1 MPNDVITLNVV
12 ARELNEYLVGGRI
25 EKIYQPETDEITLLI
40 KNNRIYHTLVISAN
54 PSNPRIHLSSQKK
67 ENSMNAPAFCMLMRK
82 YLIGSFI
89 QNVSIFN
96 SDRIVKI
103 TLISKNELK
112 DVNTFYVMAELM
124 GRYSNIILTT
134 QDEIILDAIKRIHF
148 DQSTTRYI
156 LPNLKYELQP
166 QNRISLFDTRSLNT
180 FFSNK
185 EISVEDILKQISGIG
200 KETAR
205 EIINSKTPFLKL
217 QEMLGLLPEKP
228 IQPCLRFENGVLRDY
243 YVIPYSTLG
252 GEFEVHTSINDALDK
267 FYLLYDSTE
276 RKKHSTKT
284 IVTLLNR
291 LKSKTER
298 RIEDNT
304 RKLDESE
311 KKDEYK
317 KYGEILLSN
326 LYRIKP
332 NEKAVVCYDYYD
344 NCDVTININPLFSP
358 ADNAQAYY
366 KKYNKLKRSGEIARQ
381 QLEVLFNQ
389 REYLKTIETAIN
401 NCSLKSEYD
410 EILSE
415 LNSLAGLRQNI
426 KKNKKEK
433 KAQPIR
439 FKVNGFDVY
448 LGKNNLQ
455 NNEVTFNIA
464 DSKDVWLHVKNNH
477 GAHVIIKGQP
487 DDATIA
493 KCASI
498 AAFYSDAKSSD
509 KVEVDYT
516 LKKYVKKMPNAMPG
530 MVTYV
535 NYRSVLVNPKDYTE
549 ICDK

>member
-12 ARELNEYLVGGRI
+12 AHELNEVLTGGRI
-25 EKIYQPETDEITLLI
+25 EKIYQPETDEITLFI
-40 KNNRIYHTLVISAN
+40 KNNRTYHTLVISAN
-54 PSNPRIHLSSQKK
+54 PSNPRIHLSTQKK
-67 ENSMNAPAFCMLMRK
+67 ENSLNAPAFCMLLRK
-82 YLIGSFI
+82 YLIGSYI
-89 QNVSIFN
+89 QNISIFN
-96 SDRIVKI
+96 SDRIIKI
-103 TLISKNELK
+103 AVISKNELK
-112 DVNTFYVMAELM
+112 DINTFYIMAELM

-134 QDEIILDAIKRIHF
+134 QNEIILDAIKRIHF

-166 QNRISLFDTRSLNT
+166 QNRISLFDNKALNT
-180 FFSNK
+180 FFEKS
-185 EISVEDILKQISGIG
+185 EISADDILKQISGIG

-217 QEMLGLLPEKP
+217 KEMLGLIPEKP
-228 IQPCLRFENGVLRDY
+228 FKPCLRYENGVLRDY
-243 YVIPYSTLG
+243 YIMPYSTLSG
-252 GEFEVHTSINDALDK
+252 DYEIHDSINGALDK

-284 IVTLLNR
+284 VVTLLNR

-298 RIEDNT
+298 RIADNT
-304 RKLDESE
+304 KKLDESE

-317 KYGEILLSN
+317 KFGEILLTN
-326 LYRIKP
+326 LYRVKP
-332 NEKAVVCYDYYD
+332 NEKTVVCYDYYN
-344 NCDVTININPLFSP
+344 NCDVSINLDPKISP
-358 ADNAQAYY
+358 ADNAQSYY

-381 QLEVLFNQ
+381 QLDILINQ

-426 KKNKKEK
+426 KKNNKEK
-433 KAQPIR
+433 KAQPTH

-464 DSKDVWLHVKNNH
+464 DSKDLWLHVKANH
-477 GAHVIIKGQP
+477 GAHIIIKGQP
-487 DDATIA
+487 DDMTIS
-493 KCASI
+493 KCASV
-498 AAFYSDAKSSD
+498 AAFYSDAKLSE

-516 LKKYVKKMPNAMPG
+516 LKKYVKKMPGAMPG

-535 NYRSVLVNPKDYTE
+535 NYNSVLVKPTDYTE
-549 ICDK
+549 ISDK